1 MKIFK
6 YALISAIICVL
17 LVCMLSG
24 CDTSGT
30 DTPPATPTQ
39 NAQPSAPAQDTQPE
53 APAEDPP
60 TAADFIIEAY
70 TLEKDYMDEI
80 GNNYKISYHIPKIN
94 ISSPDADRINSLIDK
109 TLMSTAAAE
118 LECMDFGASLFV
130 CNIGYRCHING
141 DILSLFVYQLSDT
154 GNHFFDAYNINIVTG
169 VEVNPTELLNTVGI
183 SSDQFIQNAKSILGR
198 NYDSDIPEDMKDEFY
213 HTQYANT
220 VSDSNVNLNMPMYLN
235 EKGELCFVG
244 AVYSLAGA
252 DYYYHVFNL
261 ADGSEIKPAA

>member
-6 YALISAIICVL
+6 NALISAVICAL
-17 LVCMLSG
+17 LACMLSG
-24 CDTSGT
+24 CNTGGT
-30 DTPPATPTQ
+30 DTPSTAPVQGSQSTTSPQATQSTAPT
-39 NAQPSAPAQDTQPE
+39 QDTQP
-53 APAEDPP
+53 
-60 TAADFIIEAY
+60 AADLIIESY
-70 TLEKDYMDEI
+70 TLEKDYTDEV
-80 GNNYKISYHIPKIN
+80 GNSYKISYHIPKIN

-109 TLMSTAAAE
+109 SLASTAAAE
-118 LECMDFGASLFV
+118 LECMNMGASIFV
-130 CNIGYRCHING
+130 FDIGYRYYING
-141 DILSLFVYQLSDT
+141 DILSLFVYQLSDVEI
-154 GNHFFDAYNINIVTG
+154 HIYEAYNINIVTG
-169 VEVNPTELLNTVGI
+169 AEVNPTELLNTVGI
-183 SSDQFIQNAKSILGR
+183 SPDQFIQNAKSILGR